1 MFSVMPTGQEFNLES
16 GKIYTG
22 KITIINSSN
31 AEGDF
36 NYQVSAAPYNVIGED
51 YDVDLATKSNHS
63 MMSEWITIS
72 SPTGSL
78 KPGEQK
84 EVEFIITVPESAPAG
99 GQYASILVTENNQN
113 YSSGSTINGVFEIAS
128 LVYASVAG
136 ETYHSGEILENN
148 VPGFVMSTPI
158 SVGSLLVNNGNVHE
172 SAITLLQVKNS
183 ITGEVILSKDQ
194 NGGRYSEAII
204 PETMRRTDYKI
215 DNLPAVGVVEVTQ
228 TVYYGGETSVETK
241 NVVICPLWF
250 MAVVAILIGV
260 IVSII
265 VIKMKKRRLK
275 KSVI

>member
-1 MFSVMPTGQEFNLES
+1 M
-16 GKIYTG
+16 
-22 KITIINSSN
+22 
-31 AEGDF
+31 DH
-36 NYQVSAAPYNVIGED
+36 YN
-51 YDVDLATKSNHS
+51 
-63 MMSEWITIS
+63 
-72 SPTGSL
+72 PTGSL

-128 LVYASVAG
+128 LVYATVAG

>member
-72 SPTGSL
+72 NPTGSL

-128 LVYASVAG
+128 LVYATVAG

-250 MAVVAILIGV
+250 IAIIAILIGAV
-260 IVSII
+260 ISIM
-265 VIKMKKRRLK
+265 VVKMKKRKMK
-275 KSVI
+275 KSVV